1 MSSLIRR
8 VATALVL
15 IPIVVWLV
23 LLSPENIF
31 SIVLLVIAFLA
42 GREWAGLAGFQSNQA
57 KIMTGLIY
65 VLLPVVIHFQAIIP
79 VELIVYPTMVFWLLI
94 VIAIVFFP
102 ARLLK
107 VSLSRYLLL
116 LLGAVLLSSM
126 IIALF
131 HLRVEAE
138 NGPRILM
145 FLLLL
150 IWVTDSGAYFSGRLF
165 GKHKLSAVISPGK
178 TIEGVLGG
186 LIYSLLLVY
195 AAITMKV
202 FEYSSALVWVSLI
215 VAFVS
220 VYGDLFESVL
230 KRRAGVKDS
239 GNLLPGHGG
248 ILDRI
253 DSLIPAA
260 PLFLGFVLLLE
271 DFL

>member
-1 MSSLIRR
+1 
-8 VATALVL
+8 
-15 IPIVVWLV
+15 
-23 LLSPENIF
+23 
-31 SIVLLVIAFLA
+31 
-42 GREWAGLAGFQSNQA
+42 
-57 KIMTGLIY
+57 
-65 VLLPVVIHFQAIIP
+65 
-79 VELIVYPTMVFWLLI
+79 
-94 VIAIVFFP
+94 
-102 ARLLK
+102 
-107 VSLSRYLLL
+107 
-116 LLGAVLLSSM
+116 
-126 IIALF
+126 
-131 HLRVEAE
+131 
-138 NGPRILM
+138 M

-195 AAITMKV
+195 AAITMKI
-202 FEYSSALVWVSLI
+202 FQHSSALVWVSLI

>member
-1 MSSLIRR
+1 
-8 VATALVL
+8 
-15 IPIVVWLV
+15 
-23 LLSPENIF
+23 
-31 SIVLLVIAFLA
+31 
-42 GREWAGLAGFQSNQA
+42 
-57 KIMTGLIY
+57 
-65 VLLPVVIHFQAIIP
+65 
-79 VELIVYPTMVFWLLI
+79 
-94 VIAIVFFP
+94 
-102 ARLLK
+102 
-107 VSLSRYLLL
+107 
-116 LLGAVLLSSM
+116 
-126 IIALF
+126 
-131 HLRVEAE
+131 
-138 NGPRILM
+138 M